1 LTGYERLDPRTRVC
15 RSVHVLPPQQRQM
28 ATQGVWLTS
37 ESVPDPD
44 TAPGATVSAQ
54 GEALHPPLKPLS
66 EGRAVAAEGKESYPA
81 YVAWHT
87 LVHAVLAGLPLLLL
101 GAASDLRAGAYEG
114 ATGWEAVFS
123 DAHAGGNGTS
133 ACLYEAHERMLRVA
147 LQVLLDCDCTHGC
160 SRCVATPRCDT
171 CARDGRIQRQ
181 AGIQLL
187 QRLLGET
194 VPTFVSVA
202 AGAAYQPAHARVG
215 VPTGTV
221 GTHAR
226 PRHLYLAL
234 STQKSAEEVGG
245 WQHKHLLGLGVAVTY
260 DAQEGRYHVYTA
272 ETVATLLASLRA
284 ADLVIGFNTRD
295 FDYQVLQPYTET
307 SLVTLPTLAIL
318 DVVQQALGFRLSL
331 RHLVKETLDI
341 ERPDDSQ
348 ETLQWYQAG
357 DRERIVQQCRRDLE
371 LLRALVRYGAET
383 GTLCYRD
390 RAGVRTAVPVHWP
403 QLSHYA

>member
-1 LTGYERLDPRTRVC
+1 
-15 RSVHVLPPQQRQM
+15 
-28 ATQGVWLTS
+28 
-37 ESVPDPD
+37 
-44 TAPGATVSAQ
+44 
-54 GEALHPPLKPLS
+54 
-66 EGRAVAAEGKESYPA
+66 
-81 YVAWHT
+81 
-87 LVHAVLAGLPLLLL
+87 
-101 GAASDLRAGAYEG
+101 
-114 ATGWEAVFS
+114 
-123 DAHAGGNGTS
+123 
-133 ACLYEAHERMLRVA
+133 
-147 LQVLLDCDCTHGC
+147 
-160 SRCVATPRCDT
+160 
-171 CARDGRIQRQ
+171 
-181 AGIQLL
+181 
-187 QRLLGET
+187 
-194 VPTFVSVA
+194 
-202 AGAAYQPAHARVG
+202 
-215 VPTGTV
+215 
-221 GTHAR
+221 
-226 PRHLYLAL
+226 
-234 STQKSAEEVGG
+234 
-245 WQHKHLLGLGVAVTY
+245 VAVTY